1 MRAWLLLL
9 ACLPALAAELPT
21 LRVAVGLFLPPY
33 VIREQHGGLEY
44 DIVAEALRRSGYRM
58 QPQYVAYGQI
68 GAMLQRRAVD
78 AAMTQNPAGGLDA
91 HYSEPVVRY
100 HDYAITLS
108 ARRISLQRVQDL
120 HAYSMVAFQN
130 AHKELGPA
138 FAELTRNHQRYS
150 ETGQQI
156 AQNKLLYSGQVD
168 VVVADKLI
176 FNYYRQLVH
185 GEVDARQPVTFHP
198 LFDPIAYSV
207 AFHDPALR
215 DRFNLALGEMRKD
228 GSVARIEQRYRRYF

>member
-1 MRAWLLLL
+1 MRACCLLLI
-9 ACLPALAAELPT
+9 CLSALAAELPP

-33 VIREQHGGLEY
+33 VIREQAAGLEY
-44 DIVAEALRRSGYRM
+44 DIVVEALRRSGYRM

-78 AAMTQNPAGGLDA
+78 AAMTQNPASGLDA

-108 ARRISLQRVQDL
+108 ARAIKLDKVADLQPYSL
-120 HAYSMVAFQN
+120 VAFQN
-130 AHKELGPA
+130 ARQELGPA
-138 FAELTRNHQRYS
+138 FAELTRKHPRYS
-150 ETGQQI
+150 EAGQQI

-168 VVVADKLI
+168 VVIADKLI

-198 LFDPIAYSV
+198 LFEPIAYSV
-207 AFHDPALR
+207 AFRDPALR
-215 DRFNLALGEMRKD
+215 ERFNRALAQMRKD
-228 GSVARIEQRYRRYF
+228 GSLARIEQRYRRYF